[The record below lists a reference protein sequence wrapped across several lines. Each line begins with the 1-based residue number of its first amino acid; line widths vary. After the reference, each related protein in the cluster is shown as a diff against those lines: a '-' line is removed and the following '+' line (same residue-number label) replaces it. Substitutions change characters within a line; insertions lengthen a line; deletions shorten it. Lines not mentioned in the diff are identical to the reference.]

1 MQVPRGALCLLLSAC
16 AMDAPLESGRDV
28 PVTDGVPGYELT
40 YLECTDGADTDD
52 DGRTDCVDPD
62 CHRWEFCGRTQ
73 KADDGSCAYLRAAA
87 TPKSDPVDFL
97 WAIDSSGSMIDIAE
111 VAQREMGTL
120 SAALLNSGVDFRLV
134 LLTAGWLESVP
145 ASLRNDGRYLF
156 VPQAISSN
164 DAFTQ
169 LIARGSDYRGFL
181 RPGAET
187 VVVVV
192 SDDDSATS
200 ATDFKARF
208 ESGVLGH
215 RFTFDAIAS
224 EAASHGPGGLLP
236 GCRGPFGDAWGVGE
250 QYYRLAD
257 LTGGEKYSVC
267 TGDWSGVLR
276 DVAARATQSVVLPC
290 SYSLPTA
297 PAGRSFVPEEVNV
310 VRYRAH
316 DAPEE
321 LPRANTAE
329 QCATGGAAGGA
340 WHFDDNA
347 MPRAIELCADTCAE
361 VSSEDTVA
369 LDITLG
375 CETSTIIL

>member
-16 AMDAPLESGRDV
+16 AMDAPLESGRDL

-187 VVVVV
+187 VTGPMLVRSPVATNGRTTAKMRKGT
-192 SDDDSATS
+192 STSKRRPTCLPGAPLRTTS
-200 ATDFKARF
+200 ATPITSAVPRGTQPGA
-208 ESGVLGH
+208 GVA
-215 RFTFDAIAS
+215 T
-224 EAASHGPGGLLP
+224 
-236 GCRGPFGDAWGVGE
+236 
-250 QYYRLAD
+250 
-257 LTGGEKYSVC
+257 T
-267 TGDWSGVLR
+267 
-276 DVAARATQSVVLPC
+276 ARAKVTR
-290 SYSLPTA
+290 PTILA
-297 PAGRSFVPEEVNV
+297 CAGKRCRRVSPAICRW
-310 VRYRAH
+310 
-316 DAPEE
+316 
-321 LPRANTAE
+321 
-329 QCATGGAAGGA
+329 CA
-340 WHFDDNA
+340 
-347 MPRAIELCADTCAE
+347 
-361 VSSEDTVA
+361 
-369 LDITLG
+369 
-375 CETSTIIL
+375 